1 MKKEEKLKIR
11 EVCMEYLEELDK
23 DPMTGPNCWNADS
36 LTLGI
41 MLKLHP
47 SFAQRLDEELKANIR
62 KDELYDV
69 FKENV
74 LSISEEK
81 GWNMVLTLEKSKVA
95 FLPGDYDFREKN
107 GGLKHTGGIS
117 QDEYKAAADEFL
129 QMWKDFIGI
138 NKPKIR

>member
-1 MKKEEKLKIR
+1 MKREEKLKIR
-11 EVCMEYLEELDK
+11 ETCMEYLEDLDR
-23 DPMTGPNCWNADS
+23 DPMTSPNCWDADS

-47 SFAQRLDEELKANIR
+47 SFVQRSDEELKANIR

-81 GWNMVLTLEKSKVA
+81 GWNMVLTLDKSKVS
-95 FLPGDYDFREKN
+95 FLPGDFDFREKN
-107 GGLKHTGGIS
+107 GGLKHTGGVTT
-117 QDEYKAAADEFL
+117 DEYNEVADEFL
-129 QMWKDFIGI
+129 QMWRDFIG
-138 NKPKIR
+138 KKKTR